1 MTMIVVH
8 PEPVTHFRLFL
19 ALSAIAHLLA
29 LAWNTPSLMLPGHAD
44 AVLSVTLGEQRAVAT
59 TPPGRQNASPSHVT
73 TSQKMIDGENPA
85 FSRAETPVTETSTA
99 QESLRTAPEVDD
111 DQEATR
117 AYLRSRLLANLAN
130 YFYYPALAR
139 RNGWEGTVLLGLRV
153 EPDGQLDKI
162 RLERS
167 SGYAVLDN
175 SALNSL
181 KRIGNLVEARAWL
194 EGHSVDMQLPV
205 IYRLIEN

>member
-1 MTMIVVH
+1 MTMLFVH
-8 PEPVTHFRLFL
+8 PGPVSHFRLFL

-29 LAWNTPSLMLPGHAD
+29 LTWNTSSLMLPGHAD

-59 TPPGRQNASPSHVT
+59 TPPGRQSASPSPLT
-73 TSQKMIDGENPA
+73 TSQKMIDGESPV
-85 FSRAETPVTETSTA
+85 FSQVDTPVAATSTA
-99 QESLRTAPEVDD
+99 PESLRTAPEAEEN
-111 DQEATR
+111 QEATR

-181 KRIGNLVEARAWL
+181 KRIGQLAEARAWL
-194 EGHSVDMQLPV
+194 EGRSVDMQLPV

>member
-1 MTMIVVH
+1 MTMLSIN
-8 PEPVTHFRLFL
+8 PGPVTHFRLFL
-19 ALSAIAHLLA
+19 VLSAIAHLLA

-44 AVLSVTLGEQRAVAT
+44 AVLSVTFGEQRAVAA
-59 TPPGRQNASPSHVT
+59 TPSGRRNPDPSPVT
-73 TSQKMIDGENPA
+73 MPQKTIGGENPA
-85 FSRAETPVTETSTA
+85 FSRAETAVTETSTA
-99 QESLRTAPEVDD
+99 QESLRAASEADD

-117 AYLRSRLLANLAN
+117 AYLRSRLLATLAN
-130 YFYYPALAR
+130 HFYYPALAR

-153 EPDGQLDKI
+153 EADGQLDKI

-181 KRIGNLVEARAWL
+181 KRIGQLAEARAWL
-194 EGHSVDMQLPV
+194 QGHSVDMQLPV

>member
-1 MTMIVVH
+1 MTMLFIH
-8 PEPVTHFRLFL
+8 PGPVTHFRLFL

-44 AVLSVTLGEQRAVAT
+44 AVLSVTFGEQRAVAA
-59 TPPGRQNASPSHVT
+59 TPPGRRNADPAPVT
-73 TSQKMIDGENPA
+73 MPWKTIGGENPA
-85 FSRAETPVTETSTA
+85 ISRAETPVTEASMA
-99 QESLRTAPEVDD
+99 QESRRAASEADD

-130 YFYYPALAR
+130 YFHYPAQAR

-153 EPDGQLDKI
+153 EADGQLDKI

-181 KRIGNLVEARAWL
+181 KQVGQVAEARAWL

>member
-1 MTMIVVH
+1 MI
-8 PEPVTHFRLFL
+8 
-19 ALSAIAHLLA
+19 S
-29 LAWNTPSLMLPGHAD
+29 
-44 AVLSVTLGEQRAVAT
+44 
-59 TPPGRQNASPSHVT
+59 
-73 TSQKMIDGENPA
+73 GENPA
-85 FSRAETPVTETSTA
+85 FSQVDTPVAATSTA
-99 QESLRTAPEVDD
+99 PESLRAAPEAEDN
-111 DQEATR
+111 QEATR

-181 KRIGNLVEARAWL
+181 KRIGKLVEARAWL

>member
-1 MTMIVVH
+1 MTMIFLNSG
-8 PEPVTHFRLFL
+8 PITHFRLFL
-19 ALSAIAHLLA
+19 VLSAIVHLLA
-29 LAWNTPSLMLPGHAD
+29 LAWNTPSLMLPGHAED
-44 AVLSVTLGEQRAVAT
+44 VLSVTFGEQRAGPA
-59 TPPGRQNASPSHVT
+59 TPPRRQNANQPRMT
-73 TSQKMIDGENPA
+73 TSQKMISGENPA
-85 FSRAETPVTETSTA
+85 FSQVDTPVAATSTA
-99 QESLRTAPEVDD
+99 PESLRAAPEAEDN
-111 DQEATR
+111 QEATR

-181 KRIGNLVEARAWL
+181 KRIDKLVEARAWL

>member
-1 MTMIVVH
+1 MTMIFVH
-8 PEPVTHFRLFL
+8 SGPATHLRLFL
-19 ALSAIAHLLA
+19 TLSAIAHLLA
-29 LAWNTPSLMLPGHAD
+29 FAWNTPSLMLPGRAD
-44 AVLSVTLGEQRAVAT
+44 DALTVTLGGHRPDRAA
-59 TPPGRQNASPSHVT
+59 PPTLQNANRTHAASP
-73 TSQKMIDGENPA
+73 QRMIAGENPT
-85 FSRAETPVTETSTA
+85 FSPAETSVSSTSAA
-99 QESLRTAPEVDD
+99 QESLRTTPENDD

-117 AYLRSRLLANLAN
+117 AYLRSRLLANLAD

-194 EGHSVDMQLPV
+194 EGHRVDMQLPV

>member
-1 MTMIVVH
+1 MTMHFVH
-8 PEPVTHFRLFL
+8 PGPDTHFRLFL

-29 LAWNTPSLMLPGHAD
+29 LAWNTSSLMLPGRED
-44 AVLSVTLGEQRAVAT
+44 AVLSVTLDEQRAVAA
-59 TPPGRQNASPSHVT
+59 TPPGRQNADSSRVT
-73 TSQKMIDGENPA
+73 PRKMIDGENLA
-85 FSRAETPVTETSTA
+85 LSKAETPVSATFTE
-99 QESLRTAPEVDD
+99 QESLRAAPEGHD
-111 DQEATR
+111 DQEATQ

-130 YFYYPALAR
+130 HFYYPALAR

-153 EPDGQLDKI
+153 EADGQLDKI

-181 KRIGNLVEARAWL
+181 KRIGQLAEARAWL

>member
-1 MTMIVVH
+1 MTMNFAH
-8 PEPVTHFRLFL
+8 SEPITHLRLFL
-19 ALSAIAHLLA
+19 ALSAMAHLLA
-29 LAWNTPSLMLPGHAD
+29 LAWSTPSLMLPGHAD
-44 AVLSVTLGEQRAVAT
+44 DVLSVTLGEHRSGPA
-59 TPPGRQNASPSHVT
+59 TPPARHDANRPHAASP
-73 TSQKMIDGENPA
+73 QKMIGGENPT
-85 FSRAETPVTETSTA
+85 FSRAETSIPATSAA
-99 QESLRTAPEVDD
+99 QEPLWTAPEDGD
-111 DQEATR
+111 HQEATR

-167 SGYAVLDN
+167 SGYAILDN

-181 KRIGNLVEARAWL
+181 KRIGNLVEARVWL
-194 EGHSVDMQLPV
+194 EGHGIDMQLPI

>member
-1 MTMIVVH
+1 MTMGFVH
-8 PEPVTHFRLFL
+8 SGPVTHFRLFL
-19 ALSAIAHLLA
+19 ALSAIAHLLV

-44 AVLSVTLGEQRAVAT
+44 DVLSVTLGEHRVIPATPPARRSAGQPHVAT
-59 TPPGRQNASPSHVT
+59 PR
-73 TSQKMIDGENPA
+73 KMIDRDNLA
-85 FSRAETPVTETSTA
+85 FSQVETPVTETSVA
-99 QESLRTAPEVDD
+99 QESLQTAPEDDD

>member
-1 MTMIVVH
+1 MTMIFVH
-8 PEPVTHFRLFL
+8 PGPVTHFRLFL

-29 LAWNTPSLMLPGHAD
+29 LAWNTPSLMLPGHVD
-44 AVLSVTLGEQRAVAT
+44 DVLSVTLGEHRASPATPPRRQNADQPHAT
-59 TPPGRQNASPSHVT
+59 TP
-73 TSQKMIDGENPA
+73 QKMIDGENPA
-85 FSRAETPVTETSTA
+85 FSQAETPVSATSTV
-99 QESLRTAPEVDD
+99 QESPRATPEDD
-111 DQEATR
+111 DHQEAMR

-181 KRIGNLVEARAWL
+181 KRIGNLVEARVWL
-194 EGHSVDMQLPV
+194 EGRSVDMQLPV

>member
-1 MTMIVVH
+1 MTMIFVH
-8 PEPVTHFRLFL
+8 PGPVTHFRLFL
-19 ALSAIAHLLA
+19 TLSAIAHLLA
-29 LAWNTPSLMLPGHAD
+29 LAWNTPSLMLPGHTD
-44 AVLSVTLGEQRAVAT
+44 DVLSVTLGEQRTGPA
-59 TPPGRQNASPSHVT
+59 TPPRRQNADQPHVT
-73 TSQKMIDGENPA
+73 TPQKMIGGENPA
-85 FSRAETPVTETSTA
+85 FSQVETPVSTTSTV
-99 QESLRTAPEVDD
+99 QESLRATPEGDD

-181 KRIGNLVEARAWL
+181 KRIGKLVEARAWL
-194 EGHSVDMQLPV
+194 EGHSIDMQLPV